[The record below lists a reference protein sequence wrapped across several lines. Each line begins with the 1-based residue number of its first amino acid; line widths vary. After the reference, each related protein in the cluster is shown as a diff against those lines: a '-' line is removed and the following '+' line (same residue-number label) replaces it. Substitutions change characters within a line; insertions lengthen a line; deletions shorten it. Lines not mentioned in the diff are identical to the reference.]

1 MGYGLILPDF
11 PHKFYEPGRRRKRKL
26 LKESRTRLHRCQ
38 LQLSKCCGEARKR
51 IHFPNN
57 KLKYKLQEYREK
69 YTKKKEITIPMKRT
83 RITTNGVCVCV
94 LNLLFP
100 NFSSYSLFLRCP
112 YREPFLQL
120 FCVLAVSSFS
130 CPGCLYP
137 CIALSLLSPISF
149 HHIGAADQTF

>member
-69 YTKKKEITIPMKRT
+69 YTKKKRNYYTDETNENYDKRCLCM
-83 RITTNGVCVCV
+83 CVE
-94 LNLLFP
+94 
-100 NFSSYSLFLRCP
+100 SSLP
-112 YREPFLQL
+112 
-120 FCVLAVSSFS
+120 
-130 CPGCLYP
+130 
-137 CIALSLLSPISF
+137 
-149 HHIGAADQTF
+149 